1 MTSHIYLKVINIY
14 ILEIIIKI
22 ILKNPK
28 LFQLFGSLDDDD
40 DQIPFDRFTDLQVIL
55 CTFFSWDLIFLGDT
69 HFLEKYIFWGNSFL
83 DLIFWGE
90 LKFWET

>member
-28 LFQLFGSLDDDD
+28 LFQLFGSFDDD
-40 DQIPFDRFTDLQVIL
+40 DQIPFDRFTDLQVNL
-55 CTFFSWDLIFLGDT
+55 CIFFSWDFMFLGDI
-69 HFLEKYIFWGNSFL
+69 HFLEKHIFWGNSLL
-83 DLIFWGE
+83 DLIFWGD